1 MKKEILDLKLFSQ
14 KVFKVPTFV
23 VLSFRQLFAKA
34 WVLKVLLTLKIV
46 WMVKN
51 LSFLA
56 SSLWIYF
63 ILAKNF
69 LARLNILA
77 DSGFSKRI
85 FAMTILASAQWH
97 TQILWHD
104 FWKSWFGKNLKEKQ
118 CKVMTSKNSSKK
130 TRGLFFWG
138 VIREKVS
145 AFTLIYL
152 FDMPNKQ
159 LLLRFFSD
167 YYHGLT
173 LSVSKIILRPIKIFL
188 RLKVSH
194 ATIQS
199 DDFIAEFLTFIL
211 QMTPWHAIFHFW
223 LCHDKKHNFR

>member
-1 MKKEILDLKLFSQ
+1 MHLKKEILDLKLFSQ

-34 WVLKVLLTLKIV
+34 WKSFSPWKLFEWLKPFFPCIIF
-46 WMVKN
+46 MN
-51 LSFLA
+51 LFH
-56 SSLWIYF
+56 F
-63 ILAKNF
+63 GKEF
-69 LARLNILA
+69 LARLDILA

-85 FAMTILASAQWH
+85 FAMSILASAQWH

-104 FWKSWFGKNLKEKQ
+104 FWKSWFGKNLGEKQ

-152 FDMPNKQ
+152 FDMPNKR
-159 LLLRFFSD
+159 LLLRFFW
-167 YYHGLT
+167 L
-173 LSVSKIILRPIKIFL
+173 LSCLN
-188 RLKVSH
+188 
-194 ATIQS
+194 
-199 DDFIAEFLTFIL
+199 FI
-211 QMTPWHAIFHFW
+211 
-223 LCHDKKHNFR
+223 NV